1 MRVSWYGGTPPYFLT
16 AAGPALYAAT
26 VLVRFPSKA
35 MRSSLMY
42 LIPPSMFS
50 MGSNGSLTRRRF
62 DVNGISCITPLAPL
76 EETALRC
83 PFDSALMMAW
93 TSAGGRSFAREKR
106 STYPVIQLAPGI
118 ADACVRGAAFGPSR
132 R

>member
-26 VLVRFPSKA
+26 VLVRFPSKVTS
-35 MRSSLMY
+35 SSLMY
-42 LIPPSMFS
+42 LLPPSMFS

-62 DVNGISCITPLAPL
+62 DVNGINCITPLAPL

-93 TSAGGRSFAREKR
+93 TSAGGRSFARENR
-106 STYPVIQLAPGI
+106 STYPCIQRSPGSEDVG
-118 ADACVRGAAFGPSR
+118 ALGAAFGPSR